1 MKVSGSFSESAT
13 DLGSFVS
20 YDRLFSFFIFR
31 ICFLS
36 FASAFEGW
44 FLCCTDLKRDIIC
57 KLVAAALTASASIDE
72 RRGAA
77 RWGLVSLLHG
87 LWQDAK

>member
-1 MKVSGSFSESAT
+1 MKVSGSLSECAT

-20 YDRLFSFFIFR
+20 YDRLFS
-31 ICFLS
+31 FLS

-44 FLCCTDLKRDIIC
+44 FLCCTDLIRDIIC

-87 LWQDAK
+87 LWQDSK